1 MAVEVLRDGTP
12 VIASGGDDTV
22 RVWRLADGTPL
33 AHPLDLS
40 EPVWG
45 VALHGNIIVTAVNG
59 DIEIH
64 SQPLHDLYEIA
75 SSSAASADRYDHR
88 IMAGYPV
95 HGRADASTAMLMA
108 CNGHTST
115 RSPARPVRQRWLY
128 EYVAHRYKQTTT
140 LGTDIGRYREQT
152 SGERDNQTFGA

>member
-12 VIASGGDDTV
+12 VIASGGDDTL

-95 HGRADASTAMLMA
+95 HGRADAMPF
-108 CNGHTST
+108 TSAW
-115 RSPARPVRQRWLY
+115 SA
-128 EYVAHRYKQTTT
+128 
-140 LGTDIGRYREQT
+140 
-152 SGERDNQTFGA
+152 GAT